1 MRVTG
6 GRLRGKPIAAPKGRL
21 IRPTADRVRE
31 SLFDILAHGRMATTH
46 GATLEGARVLDAFA
60 GTGAL
65 GLEALSRGAAHVTFI
80 DNAPAAQEILAQN
93 IAQCRVGDASEL
105 LRADAA
111 DPPPARQRADIAFL
125 DPPYGAGLLI
135 PALDGLRRL
144 GWFAER
150 ALIVAELGANEDIVW
165 PEFTEQLDIRRYG
178 AARIV
183 FLRINGSTAS
193 ATGAKSSPM
202 MI

>member
-6 GRLRGKPIAAPKGRL
+6 GRLRGKPVAAPKGRS

-31 SLFDILAHGRMATTH
+31 SLFNILAHGRVATAH
-46 GATLEGARVLDAFA
+46 GAALEGARVLDAFA

-80 DNAPAAQEILAQN
+80 DNAPAAQRILAQN
-93 IAQCRVGDASEL
+93 IALCGVEDASEL

-111 DPPPARQRADIAFL
+111 NPPPARQPADIAFL
-125 DPPYGAGLLI
+125 DPPYGAGLLV

-144 GWFAER
+144 GWFHER
-150 ALIVAELGANEDIVW
+150 SLIVAELGAREKIVW
-165 PEFTEQLDIRRYG
+165 PEFAEELDARRYG

-183 FLRINGSTAS
+183 FLRISGSTAS
-193 ATGAKSSPM
+193 ATGAKSSPL